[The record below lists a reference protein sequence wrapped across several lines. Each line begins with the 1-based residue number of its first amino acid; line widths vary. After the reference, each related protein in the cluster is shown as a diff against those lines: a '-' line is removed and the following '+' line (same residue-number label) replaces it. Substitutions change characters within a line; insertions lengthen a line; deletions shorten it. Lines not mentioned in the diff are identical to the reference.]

1 MALPKIKSPIFEL
14 TLPSTGKA
22 VKYRPFLVKEQKI
35 LLMALES
42 QEQSEMIRAIKQI
55 ITNCAVDDIDV
66 DDLPMFD
73 LEYFFTRLRAKSI
86 GEIIDLKF
94 QHPGGKN
101 AKGVECD
108 GTHEFKL
115 NLMDVEVQKDA
126 EHTTRI
132 VLDEET
138 KIGVVLR
145 YPTMAIADK
154 LQGSESQSQIE
165 TIIELVTKSVECIF
179 DEENVHPAEDS
190 SPSEIA
196 QFVNDLSQE
205 QFAKLT
211 KFFSTM
217 PKLAHTV
224 EWKCGKCGQKEK
236 VELEGM
242 ASFFG

>member
-14 TLPSTGKA
+14 TLPSNGKP

-55 ITNCAVDDIDV
+55 ITNCAVDDVDV

-101 AKGVECD
+101 VKGVECD

-126 EHTTRI
+126 EHATRI

-154 LQGSESQSQIE
+154 LQGSGSQSQIE

-190 SPSEIA
+190 SPQEIA
-196 QFVNDLSQE
+196 QFINDLSQE

-217 PKLAHTV
+217 PKLAHTI
-224 EWKCGKCGQKEK
+224 EWKCDKCGQKEK

>member
-14 TLPSTGKA
+14 TLPSNGKA

-55 ITNCAVDDIDV
+55 ITNCSIDDIEV

-101 AKGVECD
+101 SKGIECD

-126 EHTTRI
+126 EHATRI
-132 VLDEET
+132 VLDDAT

-145 YPTMAIADK
+145 YPTMTLADK
-154 LQGSESQSQIE
+154 LQNAESQSQIE

-179 DEENVHPAEDS
+179 DEENVYPAEDS
-190 SPSEIA
+190 SPQEIA
-196 QFVNDLSQE
+196 QFINDLSQE
-205 QFAKLT
+205 QFARLT

-217 PKLAHTV
+217 PKLAHTID
-224 EWKCGKCGQKEK
+224 WKCAKCGQKEK

>member
-1 MALPKIKSPIFEL
+1 MALPKIKSPIYEL
-14 TLPSTGKA
+14 TLPSNGKA

-86 GEIIDLKF
+86 GEIVDLKL
-94 QHPGGKN
+94 QHPGGVN

-115 NLMDVEVQKDA
+115 NLMEVEVQKDA
-126 EHTTRI
+126 EHTTKI
-132 VLDEET
+132 VLDDET
-138 KIGVVLR
+138 KIGIVLR
-145 YPTMAIADK
+145 YPTMSLADNM
-154 LQGSESQSQIE
+154 QGGVEKSQIE
-165 TIIELVTKSVECIF
+165 TIIDLVTKSVECIF
-179 DEENVHPAEDS
+179 DEENVYPAEDS
-190 SPSEIA
+190 SPAEIA

-217 PKLAHTV
+217 PKLAHTI
-224 EWKCGKCGQKEK
+224 EWKCSKCGQKEK
-236 VELEGM
+236 AELEGM

>member
-1 MALPKIKSPIFEL
+1 
-14 TLPSTGKA
+14 
-22 VKYRPFLVKEQKI
+22 
-35 LLMALES
+35 
-42 QEQSEMIRAIKQI
+42 
-55 ITNCAVDDIDV
+55 
-66 DDLPMFD
+66 MFD

-86 GEIIDLKF
+86 GEIVDLKL
-94 QHPGGKN
+94 QHPGGVN

-115 NLMDVEVQKDA
+115 NLMEVEVQKDA
-126 EHTTRI
+126 EHTTKI

-138 KIGVVLR
+138 KIGIVLR
-145 YPTMAIADK
+145 YPTMSLADN
-154 LQGSESQSQIE
+154 LQGGVEKSQIE
-165 TIIELVTKSVECIF
+165 TIIDLVTKSVECIF
-179 DEENVHPAEDS
+179 DEENVYPAEDS

-217 PKLAHTV
+217 PKLAHTI
-224 EWKCGKCGQKEK
+224 EWKCSKCGQKEK
-236 VELEGM
+236 AELEGM